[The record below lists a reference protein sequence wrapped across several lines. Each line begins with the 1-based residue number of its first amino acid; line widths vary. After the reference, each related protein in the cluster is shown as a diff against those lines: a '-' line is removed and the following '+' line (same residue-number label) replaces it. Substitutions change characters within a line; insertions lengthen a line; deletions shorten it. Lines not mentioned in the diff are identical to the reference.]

1 MAGGSAVFHPIILS
15 IGGLHVRTRFADLP
29 IGGKILTGYG
39 LIAGLMLVTIV
50 YGLVSLARMETAQ
63 SELLRLTDVRKAAR
77 TLDVDVLG
85 IIVSL
90 QSFVDTRDPALL
102 SDLEGRR
109 KDSDALRAQI
119 RAATRRPATL
129 AALDAYERIL
139 PLRRQLADRL
149 IAAARSDAPL
159 AQVGRLRSERREL
172 DDHARSFLREIIE
185 DQDSAT
191 AKQQQITHQ
200 RAFVAKRNMTAVSL
214 GAVALMLA
222 LSFAITRSII
232 GPIRKLQ
239 RMTEQVGKGDF
250 AIQNEVESRDEI
262 GAFARALNAMAAD
275 VAKLD
280 RAKDEF
286 IGLASHQLRTPAT
299 AVKNYIGLLKE
310 GYAGAL
316 TEEQQT
322 YVDQA
327 WESNEQQ
334 LAIVDSLLRVARTD
348 SGMVSLKRRVID
360 LHPMVVA
367 VIEQQRATLDERRQ
381 RCRLYAPRLPTHAF
395 VDAEF
400 LPMAI
405 ENLLSNASKYTE
417 PGGRILVAL
426 TGTADSACIS
436 VRDNGVGI
444 AAADIPRLFGKFS
457 RIPNSMS
464 TPVAGHGIGLYL
476 TKRIIDLHKGQIHVD
491 SRLDKGTTFTIRL
504 TVKAE

>member
-1 MAGGSAVFHPIILS
+1 
-15 IGGLHVRTRFADLP
+15 VRTRFADLP

-39 LIAGLMLVTIV
+39 LIAGLMLVIIV
-50 YGLVSLARMETAQ
+50 YGLVSLARMEAAE
-63 SELLRLTDVRKAAR
+63 SELIRLTNVRKTAR

-90 QSFVDTRDPALL
+90 QYFVDTRDPALL
-102 SDLEGRR
+102 SDLERRR
-109 KDSDALRAQI
+109 KVSDALRVQI
-119 RAATRRPATL
+119 REATRRPATL

-139 PLRRQLADRL
+139 PHRKQLADRL
-149 IAAARSDAPL
+149 IAAARSYAPL
-159 AQVGRLRSERREL
+159 AQIGRLRSERREL
-172 DDHARSFLREIIE
+172 DNQARRFLGQIID
-185 DQDSAT
+185 DQESGT
-191 AKQQQITHQ
+191 AEQQQITHQ
-200 RAFVAKRNMTAVSL
+200 RAFAARRNMTTVSL
-214 GAVALMLA
+214 AAVALMLA
-222 LSFAITRSII
+222 LTFAITRSII

-250 AIQNEVESRDEI
+250 AIQNDIDSRDEI
-262 GAFARALNAMAAD
+262 GAFARALNVMAAD

-310 GYAGAL
+310 GYAGEL

-334 LAIVDSLLRVARTD
+334 LEIVDSLLRVARTD

-360 LHPMVVA
+360 LHPMVAA
-367 VIEQQRATLDERRQ
+367 VIEQQRATLAERRQ
-381 RCRLYAPRLPTHAF
+381 SCRLYVPRLPIHAF
-395 VDAEF
+395 ADAEF
-400 LPMAI
+400 LPMAV

-426 TGTADSACIS
+426 TATTDSACII

-457 RIPNSMS
+457 RIQNQMS

-491 SRLDKGTTFTIRL
+491 SRPGKGTTFTIRL
-504 TVKAE
+504 AVKAE